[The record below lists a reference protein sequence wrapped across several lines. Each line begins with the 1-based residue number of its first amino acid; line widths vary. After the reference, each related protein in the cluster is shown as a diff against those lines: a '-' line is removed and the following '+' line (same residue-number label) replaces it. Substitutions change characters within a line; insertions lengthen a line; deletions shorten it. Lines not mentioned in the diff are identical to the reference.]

1 MNMPESKKRNTFTG
15 SIGFVLAAAGSAVG
29 LGNIWRFPYLAARD
43 GGGLFIVVYLIL
55 AVTFGFTLLITEIS
69 IGRKTRQSPLT
80 AYGELKKNWKS
91 LGVLACIIPMLIL
104 PYYCVIGGWVLKYFF
119 AFISGAGFQ
128 TASDGYF
135 SSFITDTTSPVIMA
149 VIFLAITMLVVICG
163 VQKGIEKF
171 SKIMMPL
178 LIILIIV
185 ILIFSLNISHTDE
198 AGNVRTGMQG
208 LKVLIVPDLSTVT
221 LPSFLSTVM
230 DAMGQLFYSLSVAMG
245 IMIAYGSYM
254 PDEVSIEK
262 SVSEIEIFDT
272 GVAFLAGMMII
283 PAVYVFMGREGMEA
297 SGPGLMFVSL
307 PKVFEQMGNMGNIV
321 GCLFFALVLFAATTS
336 SVSILEA
343 VVSSFM
349 DKFGMSRNKATI
361 TEGLIALVLEL
372 LVCFGYNILYFE
384 YTLPNGATAQILDIM
399 DYISNNLMMPI
410 VSIATCILIG
420 WVLKPQVVVDEVTK
434 NGNKF
439 ARGKLFNVMLKFIA
453 PLMLL
458 VLLLKAVNIL

>member
-1 MNMPESKKRNTFTG
+1 MPESRKRNTFTG

-104 PYYCVIGGWVLKYFF
+104 PYYCVIGGWVLKYLF

-185 ILIFSLNISHTDE
+185 ILVFSLNISHTDE

-349 DKFGMSRNKATI
+349 DKFDISRNRATVI
-361 TEGLIALVLEL
+361 EGLIALVLEL

-420 WVLKPQVVVDEVTK
+420 WIIKPQIVVDEVTK

-439 ARGKLFNVMLKFIA
+439 ARGKLFTVMLKFIA

>member
-1 MNMPESKKRNTFTG
+1 
-15 SIGFVLAAAGSAVG
+15 
-29 LGNIWRFPYLAARD
+29 
-43 GGGLFIVVYLIL
+43 
-55 AVTFGFTLLITEIS
+55 
-69 IGRKTRQSPLT
+69 
-80 AYGELKKNWKS
+80 
-91 LGVLACIIPMLIL
+91 
-104 PYYCVIGGWVLKYFF
+104 
-119 AFISGAGFQ
+119 
-128 TASDGYF
+128 
-135 SSFITDTTSPVIMA
+135 
-149 VIFLAITMLVVICG
+149 
-163 VQKGIEKF
+163 
-171 SKIMMPL
+171 
-178 LIILIIV
+178 
-185 ILIFSLNISHTDE
+185 
-198 AGNVRTGMQG
+198 MQG

-439 ARGKLFNVMLKFIA
+439 ARGKLFTVMLKFIA

>member
-1 MNMPESKKRNTFTG
+1 MEETKGRNKFTG

-43 GGGLFIVVYLIL
+43 GGGIFLIVYLIL
-55 AVTFGFTLLITEIS
+55 AVTFGFTLLVTEIAV
-69 IGRKTRQSPLT
+69 GRRTKQSPLT
-80 AYGELKKNWKS
+80 AYGELKKSWKPM
-91 LGVLACIIPMLIL
+91 GVLACIVPMIIL

-119 AFISGAGFQ
+119 AFLTGSGLQ
-128 TASDGYF
+128 TATDGYF
-135 SSFITDTTSPVIMA
+135 SSFITDTVSPVVMA

-163 VQKGIEKF
+163 VDKGIEKF
-171 SKIMMPL
+171 SKIVMPL
-178 LIILIIV
+178 LIILLIV
-185 ILIFSLNISHTDE
+185 ILIFSLNITHTDE

-208 LKVLIVPDLSTVT
+208 LKVLLVPDLSQVT
-221 LPSFLSTVM
+221 LSSFLSIVM

-254 PDEVSIEK
+254 PNEASIEK
-262 SVSEIEIFDT
+262 SVSRIELFDT

-307 PKVFEQMGNMGNIV
+307 PKVFEQMGNVGNLI

-349 DKFGMSRNKATI
+349 DKFSISRKKATI
-361 TEGLIALVLEL
+361 TEGVIALIFEL

-384 YTLPNGATAQILDIM
+384 YKLPNGATAQILDIM
-399 DYISNNLMMPI
+399 DYISNNLMMPFI
-410 VSIATCILIG
+410 SIGTCILVG
-420 WVLKPQVVVDEVTK
+420 WVLKPGIIIDEVTK
-434 NGNKF
+434 NGESF
-439 ARGKLFNVMLKFIA
+439 MRGKLFIFMLKFIA
-453 PLMLL
+453 PLLL
-458 VLLLKAVNIL
+458 VILLLKALNVL

>member
-1 MNMPESKKRNTFTG
+1 MPESKKRNTFTG

-104 PYYCVIGGWVLKYFF
+104 PYYCVIGGWVLKYLF

-135 SSFITDTTSPVIMA
+135 SLFITDITSPVIMA

-185 ILIFSLNISHTDE
+185 ILIFSLNISHADE

-221 LPSFLSTVM
+221 LPTFLSTVM

-384 YTLPNGATAQILDIM
+384 YMLPNGATAQILDIM

-410 VSIATCILIG
+410 VSIATYILIG

-439 ARGKLFNVMLKFIA
+439 ARGKLFTVMLKFIA

>member
-1 MNMPESKKRNTFTG
+1 MPESKKRNTFTG

-104 PYYCVIGGWVLKYFF
+104 PYYCVIGGWVLKYLF

-128 TASDGYF
+128 AASDGYF

-185 ILIFSLNISHTDE
+185 ILVFSLNISHTDE

-307 PKVFEQMGNMGNIV
+307 PKVFEQMGSMGNIV

-349 DKFGMSRNKATI
+349 DKFDISRNRATVI
-361 TEGLIALVLEL
+361 EGLIALVLEL

-439 ARGKLFNVMLKFIA
+439 ARGKLFTVMLKFIA

>member
-1 MNMPESKKRNTFTG
+1 MPESKKRNTFTG

-104 PYYCVIGGWVLKYFF
+104 PYYCVIGGWVLKYLF
-119 AFISGAGFQ
+119 AFVSGAGFQ

-185 ILIFSLNISHTDE
+185 ILVFSLNISHTDE

-349 DKFGMSRNKATI
+349 DKFGVSRNKATI

-439 ARGKLFNVMLKFIA
+439 ARGKLFTVMLKFIA